1 MANQSKP
8 NDKTKKT
15 ETLPDKDEKQAGK
28 PKKKA
33 GRIFKIILIILI
45 LLIIAA
51 TSFAVGIYLKFID
64 VQALGQKWK
73 LNEYP
78 VVGQYFS
85 EPKTNFEPVEL
96 ESQSSSVMSQN
107 PNIAAVTTTTGMP
120 LMVQPEAMLPEK
132 RIIDDAELQKQAKIK
147 QQEEAKRISKLARLY
162 SAMAPE
168 EAVAILNKMDDE
180 TVLVI
185 LSKMEDEQVAKIMAL
200 FDARH
205 AAVLSQS
212 MLRGRTI
219 N

>member
-1 MANQSKP
+1 MADKSKS
-8 NDKTKKT
+8 NDKSKKT
-15 ETLPDKDEKQAGK
+15 ETLPDKNEKQVVK

-33 GRIFKIILIILI
+33 GRIFKIILILLI
-45 LLIIAA
+45 LLILAG

-64 VQALGQKWK
+64 VQALGEKWK

-78 VVGQYFS
+78 IIGQYFS

-96 ESQSSSVMSQN
+96 ESQGPLAVPQN
-107 PNIAAVTTTTGMP
+107 PNVQTGVPPVVSPMI
-120 LMVQPEAMLPEK
+120 QPEAMLPEK
-132 RIIDDAELQKQAKIK
+132 RIIDDVELQKQAKIK

-162 SAMAPE
+162 SAMTPE

-185 LSKMEDEQVAKIMAL
+185 LGKMEDEPVAKIMSL
-200 FDARH
+200 FDARR

-212 MLRGRTI
+212 MLRGRSE

>member
-1 MANQSKP
+1 MANKPKP

-15 ETLPDKDEKQAGK
+15 ETLPDKNEKQAGK

-33 GRIFKIILIILI
+33 SRIFKMIIIILI
-45 LLIIAA
+45 LLILAA

-78 VVGQYFS
+78 VIGQYFS

-96 ESQSSSVMSQN
+96 ESQSSSVTPQN
-107 PNIAAVTTTTGMP
+107 PNVPVVVPPGATPM
-120 LMVQPEAMLPEK
+120 MQPEAMLPEK
-132 RIIDDAELQKQAKIK
+132 RVIDDAELQKQAKIK

-180 TVLVI
+180 TVLII

-200 FDARH
+200 FDARR

-212 MLRGRTI
+212 MLRGRNT